1 MKFSEIDKEQL
12 SPMMRRY
19 YDTKVQYTD
28 AILMYRLGDFYEMFF
43 DDAETVSREL
53 ELTLTGRDCG
63 MGERA
68 PMCGVPYHA
77 VDSYVARL
85 VSKGY
90 KVAICDQVGAVP
102 TSGKEIM
109 DREVM
114 RVITAGTVIDEGMI
128 KEDKSNY
135 LVSLFMDGKTI
146 GFAWADITTGEFNLY
161 EKRETDDVVSAIEN
175 FLAAVGPS
183 EIIANAGLCPYN
195 DKVPSIYSGKYPK
208 MQSYFDWAYKYQ
220 NAYDSLCHS
229 LNVATLDAFQVT
241 DKKVAVCAAGALN
254 EYLHETQK
262 RALPQFS
269 KLSYFNEGNYML
281 LDSAARRNLE
291 LVETSKDRKKQGSL
305 LWVIDKTDTGMGSR
319 MLRKWLDYPSL
330 EEKVLNARLDAVG
343 YLVDHPEERTA
354 LKSILSGLRDL
365 ERLAGRCAYGNVTP
379 SDMYQLALTLTKCP
393 DIKHTIENASVP
405 MLKKIA
411 AALPAKYPLAEEL
424 LKALD
429 PEHLGAEYKRGGF
442 ILSEYNKELA
452 EYRDAKK
459 HGAEWLS
466 TLEMT
471 EKEQTGIK
479 TLHVGY
485 NKVFGY
491 YIEVSKSNVELV
503 PYRYHRKQTL
513 VNGERYITEELKAIE
528 EKLLM
533 AESRALELELKLFE
547 DFKKLLANEVTA
559 MLKIANALAVLD
571 ALLSLATVA
580 KENNYIRPTIGKTVK
595 RIYVENGRHPV
606 VEKIVGTRNY
616 IPNSVDLGDSCTTM
630 IITGPN
636 MSGKSTYMRQIALI
650 TLLAHIGSYVPASKA
665 EIALTDRIFTRIGA
679 SDDLTY
685 SQSTFMVE
693 MIEVATI
700 LNNATPKSL
709 LILDEIGRGTSTYD
723 GLGIAWAVMEYL
735 VKKLNAKTMFAT
747 HYHELTDLESRLPGV
762 KNFRVLAN
770 EIDGKVV
777 FQHKVARGEASK
789 SFGAEVASLAGV
801 PDVVVKRAKAITKI
815 LEETSKYRD
824 TNQIMMQ
831 GKVEKSDVVQSSL
844 FEDRSNEK
852 VEKIANE
859 LKEIDMNN
867 LSPIQAFSILA
878 DLVARVKE

>member
-1 MKFSEIDKEQL
+1 MKFSEINKEQL

-19 YDTKVQYTD
+19 YDTKVQYSD

-43 DDAETVSREL
+43 DDAETASREL

-63 MGERA
+63 LESRA

-77 VDSYVARL
+77 VDGYVSKL

-90 KVAICDQVGAVP
+90 KVAICDQIGAVP

-109 DREVM
+109 DREVV
-114 RVITAGTVIDEGMI
+114 RVITAGTVIDEGMV
-128 KEDKSNY
+128 KEDRGNY
-135 LVSLFMDGKTI
+135 LVSVFLSEKTI

-161 EKRETDDVVSAIEN
+161 EKQSDDVVAALEN
-175 FLAAVGPS
+175 FFVTVGPS
-183 EIIANAGLCPYN
+183 EIIANAEACSFN
-195 DKVPSIYSGKYPK
+195 DKVPSLYSGKYPK
-208 MQSYFDWAYKYQ
+208 MQAYYDWAYKYN
-220 NAYDSLCHS
+220 NAYESLKLA
-229 LNVATLDAFQVT
+229 LNVATLDAFEVT
-241 DKKVAVCAAGALN
+241 DKKAAVAAAGALN

-269 KLSYFNEGNYML
+269 KLTYFNEGKYML

-291 LVETSKDRKKQGSL
+291 IVETSKERKKQGSL
-305 LWVIDKTDTGMGSR
+305 LWVIDKTDTHMGGR

-330 EEKVLNARLDAVG
+330 EENVINARLDAVS
-343 YLVDHPEERTA
+343 YYFEHPEEKA
-354 LKSILSGLRDL
+354 KIKEILSELRDL
-365 ERLAGRCAYGNVTP
+365 ERFAGRCAYGKVSP
-379 SDMYQLALTLTKCP
+379 SDMYQIALTLIRCP
-393 DIKHTIENASVP
+393 ELKNIIATVP
-405 MLKKIA
+405 VQMVKKIA
-411 AALPAKYPLAEEL
+411 AVLPTKTPIAEEL
-424 LKALD
+424 LKALNS
-429 PEHLGAEYKRGGF
+429 ERCGAEYKRGGF
-442 ILSEYNKELA
+442 ILDGYNKELD
-452 EYRDAKK
+452 ECRDAKT
-459 HGAEWLS
+459 HGDEWLR
-466 TLEMT
+466 TLELT

-479 TLHVGY
+479 SMHIGY

-491 YIEVSKSNVELV
+491 YIEVSKSNVGLV
-503 PYRYHRKQTL
+503 PFRYHRKQTL

-528 EKLLM
+528 EKLLT
-533 AESRALELELKLFE
+533 AESRALEIELQLFE
-547 DFKKLLANEVTA
+547 TFKKMLADEVTK
-559 MLKIANALAVLD
+559 MLKIANAIAVLD
-571 ALLSLATVA
+571 ALVALATVA
-580 KENNYIRPTIGKTVK
+580 KENDYVRPTIGKSVK

-606 VEKIVGTRNY
+606 VEKIVGARNY
-616 IPNSVDLGDSCTTM
+616 IPNGVDLDDSCKTM

-636 MSGKSTYMRQIALI
+636 MSGKSTYMRQVALI
-650 TLLAHIGSYVPASKA
+650 TLLAHIGSFVPATKA

-700 LNNATPKSL
+700 INNATSKSL

-723 GLGIAWAVMEYL
+723 GLGIAWSVMEYIA
-735 VKKLNAKTMFAT
+735 KKINAKTLFAT

-762 KNFRVLAN
+762 KNYRVLAN

-831 GKVEKSDVVQSSL
+831 GEIKKGDVVQSSL
-844 FEDRSNEK
+844 FEGEKNETI
-852 VEKIANE
+852 EKIANE
-859 LKEIDMNN
+859 LKEIDMNGI
-867 LSPIQAFSILA
+867 SPIQAFSILA
-878 DLVARVKE
+878 DLVARVKG

>member
-1 MKFSEIDKEQL
+1 MKFSEIDKEKL
-12 SPMMRRY
+12 SPMMKRY

-43 DDAETVSREL
+43 DDAETASREL

-63 MGERA
+63 LESRA

-77 VDSYVARL
+77 VDGYVSRL

-114 RVITAGTVIDEGMI
+114 RVITAGTVIDEGMV
-128 KEDKSNY
+128 KDDKSNY
-135 LVSLFMDGKTI
+135 LVSIYIADKTV
-146 GFAWADITTGEFNLY
+146 GFAWADITTGEFNLF
-161 EKRETDDVVSAIEN
+161 EKRTEDVASALDN
-175 FLAAVGPS
+175 FFAAVGPS
-183 EIIANAGLCPYN
+183 EIIANAEGCAYN
-195 DKVPSIYSGKYPK
+195 EKVPSLYSGKYPK
-208 MQSYFDWAYKYQ
+208 MQAYYDWAYKFN
-220 NAYDSLCHS
+220 NAYDSLKLA
-229 LNVATLDAFQVT
+229 LNVATLDAFEVT
-241 DKKVAVCAAGALN
+241 DKKAAVSAAGALN

-262 RALPQFS
+262 RSLPQFS
-269 KLSYFNEGNYML
+269 KLSYFNEGKYMI

-305 LWVIDKTDTGMGSR
+305 LWVLDKTDTSMGGR

-330 EEKVLNARLDAVG
+330 EEKVLNARLDTVS
-343 YLVDHPEERTA
+343 YFVERA
-354 LKSILSGLRDL
+354 EDRCAIKGILSEMRDL
-365 ERLAGRCAYGNVTP
+365 ERFAGRCAYGNVSP
-379 SDMYQLALTLTKCP
+379 SDMYQLALTLVRCP
-393 DIKHTIENASVP
+393 ELKKLLENAPISMV
-405 MLKKIA
+405 KKISS
-411 AALPAKYPLAEEL
+411 ALPSKTPLADEL

-429 PEHLGAEYKRGGF
+429 PKHCGAEYKRGGF
-442 ILSEYNKELA
+442 IFSDYNKELA
-452 EYRDAKK
+452 ECRAAKD
-459 HGAEWLS
+459 HGDEWLK
-466 TLEMT
+466 TLELT

-503 PYRYHRKQTL
+503 PFRYHRKQTL

-528 EKLLM
+528 EKLLT
-533 AESRALELELKLFE
+533 AESRALEIELELFE
-547 DFKKLLANEVTA
+547 EFKKMLANEVTNL
-559 MLKIANALAVLD
+559 LKIANAIAALD
-571 ALLSLATVA
+571 ALISLATVA
-580 KENNYIRPTIGKTVK
+580 KENDYVRPTIGKAVK

-606 VEKIVGTRNY
+606 VEKIVGARNY
-616 IPNSVDLGDSCTTM
+616 IPNGVDLDESCTTM

-650 TLLAHIGSYVPASKA
+650 TLLAHIGSFVPATRA

-693 MIEVATI
+693 MVEVATI

-723 GLGIAWAVMEYL
+723 GLGIAWAVMEYI

-762 KNFRVLAN
+762 KNYRVLAN

-801 PDVVVKRAKAITKI
+801 PESVVNRAKAITKI

-831 GKVEKSDVVQSSL
+831 GTVEKADVVQSSL
-844 FEDRSNEK
+844 FEGERNET

-859 LKEIDMNN
+859 LKEIDMNTV
-867 LSPIQAFSILA
+867 SPIQAFSILS
-878 DLVARVKE
+878 DLVARVKG